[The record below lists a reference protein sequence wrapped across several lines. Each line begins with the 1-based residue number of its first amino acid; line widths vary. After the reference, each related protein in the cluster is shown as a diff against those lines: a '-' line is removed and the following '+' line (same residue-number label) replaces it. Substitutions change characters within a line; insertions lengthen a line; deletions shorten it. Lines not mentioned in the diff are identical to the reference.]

1 VAFPEAM
8 RRRLSHNIGYH
19 SRFCTK
25 PKRTPASLLRNPS
38 YKSHQVLKKFD
49 ASAAL
54 AKTNQDTAP

>member
-8 RRRLSHNIGYH
+8 RRRLSHDIGYH
-19 SRFCTK
+19 SRFWTK
-25 PKRTPASLLRNPS
+25 PKRTPASLLQNPS

-49 ASAAL
+49 GSAAL